1 MCSRPV
7 LLLELDIL
15 IYKATDQYMLSAR
28 GYEWSMMHSFFAEM
42 GGFVYRDDQGHLHT
56 IKSLEFLQLCKANK
70 IANPVITV
78 KDIKDKSK
86 SDNLGKAILTI
97 QLFWFTLQAVVRHSK
112 GLAVTLVE
120 LDTASLAVLSL
131 FILFLWWGKPLH
143 PECPHIFYLPQE
155 IKVDPQTDIL

>member
-1 MCSRPV
+1 
-7 LLLELDIL
+7 
-15 IYKATDQYMLSAR
+15 
-28 GYEWSMMHSFFAEM
+28 MMHSFFAEM
-42 GGFVYRDDQGHLHT
+42 GRFVQYHDNQGHLRT

-70 IANPVITV
+70 ITNPVITV

-86 SDNLGKAILTI
+86 SDNLGKAILAV
-97 QLFWFTLQAVVRHSK
+97 QLFWFTLQAVVHRSK

-131 FILFLWWGKPLH
+131 FILFLWWGKPLR
-143 PECPHIFYLPQE
+143 PECPHIFYSPQE

>member
-1 MCSRPV
+1 
-7 LLLELDIL
+7 
-15 IYKATDQYMLSAR
+15 
-28 GYEWSMMHSFFAEM
+28 MMHSFFAEM
-42 GGFVYRDDQGHLHT
+42 GRFVYCDDQGHLRM
-56 IKSLEFLQLCKANK
+56 IKSLEFLQLCEANK

-86 SDNLGKAILTI
+86 SDNLGKAILAV
-97 QLFWFTLQAVVRHSK
+97 QLFWFMLQAVVHRSK

-120 LDTASLAVLSL
+120 LDTASLAVLLL
-131 FILFLWWGKPLH
+131 FILFLWWGKPLR